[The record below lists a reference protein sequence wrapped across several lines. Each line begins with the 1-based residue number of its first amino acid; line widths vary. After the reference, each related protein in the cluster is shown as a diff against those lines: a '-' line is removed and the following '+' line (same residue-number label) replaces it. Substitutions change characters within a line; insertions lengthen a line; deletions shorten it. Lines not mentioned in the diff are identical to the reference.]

1 MKSIFPNILLFP
13 AMTVTGIAIDVI
25 STAVVSTVTEP
36 VCINGCAREAT
47 PLPESEALATVIAST
62 VENDDANGTEATV
75 DRRWSK
81 GRNSLCFT
89 SSSLVLGGGYAIYL
103 DGWGQEHDGCGK
115 GALDNLRGQ
124 CGDVWYWTCQN
135 WGSGVLLTFYL
146 AGPPR
151 AKCAVDAMWLASPKD
166 QREEGLCCVY
176 LGSQIGSM
184 NTC

>member
-13 AMTVTGIAIDVI
+13 AMTVTGIAIDVL

-47 PLPESEALATVIAST
+47 PLPESEALATTGA
-62 VENDDANGTEATV
+62 GP
-75 DRRWSK
+75 R

-89 SSSLVLGGGYAIYL
+89 SSSLILGGGYAIYL
-103 DGWGQEHDGCGK
+103 DGRGREHDGCGK

>member
-1 MKSIFPNILLFP
+1 MSSI
-13 AMTVTGIAIDVI
+13 GIAIDFMA
-25 STAVVSTVTEP
+25 TTVTTTMTAP
-36 VCINGCAREAT
+36 VCVNSCAEEVT
-47 PLPESEALATVIAST
+47 TVFVGEELGMVITSPITNNDESASE
-62 VENDDANGTEATV
+62 VTV
-75 DRRWSK
+75 DKRWSK
-81 GRNSLCFT
+81 GRKSLCFT
-89 SSSLVLGGGYAIYL
+89 SSSLVMGGGYAIYL
-103 DGWGQEHDGCGK
+103 DDWGQEDDGCGK

-124 CGDVWYWTCQN
+124 CGDVWYWTCRN